1 MPLPEGYSVR
11 PATRDDAAA
20 ITEMF
25 IEQETLMNG
34 DPESTVED
42 LYDDW
47 SIPGF
52 DMERDTWVV
61 FSGDLLAG
69 YVVIARRLPPDIS
82 VAYGGVLPSHHGNG
96 LGTFLIESVERR
108 AVEIAGGS
116 ASVRQWIDAKD
127 ESAIAIVKGRN
138 YSFVRRFWRMDAPLD
153 GRSADA
159 SDLEGITIRAF
170 AKGQDERTAHAVLEK
185 AFTEHWGY
193 KPKTYEESIARW
205 EAEWFRPDLSLVA
218 EADGE
223 MVAVCINGPR
233 FDDGY
238 VEDIG
243 VLPEWRGRGV
253 AEALL
258 RCSFSIFREAGFTR
272 ASLNV
277 DSDNSTGAMRL
288 YERVGMK
295 PGTCYDV
302 YEGRVGGLAEEAVE
316 DPDDAGPKHDDEQ

>member
-1 MPLPEGYSVR
+1 MR

-25 IEQETLMNG
+25 VEQETLMNG

-47 SIPGF
+47 STPRF
-52 DMERDTWVV
+52 DMERDSWVV
-61 FSGDLLAG
+61 LSGADLVG
-69 YVVIARRLPPDIS
+69 YVAIVKNVPPDIY
-82 VAYGGVLPSHHGNG
+82 VAYGGVRPSHYGNG
-96 LGTFLIESVERR
+96 LGTFLFESVERR
-108 AVEIAGGS
+108 AAEIAGGT

-127 ESAIAIVKGRN
+127 EAAIAIVTRRG

-153 GRSADA
+153 GEPVEV
-159 SDLEGITIRAF
+159 SDPKEITIRAF
-170 AKGQDERTAHAVLEK
+170 AKGRDERTAHTVLEK

-193 KPKTYEESIARW
+193 SPTSYEESATSRW

-218 EADGE
+218 EAGGE
-223 MVAVCINGPR
+223 IVAVCINGPR
-233 FDDGY
+233 LDDGY

-243 VLPEWRGRGV
+243 VLPEWRGRGI

-258 RCSFSIFREAGFTR
+258 RRSFALFKEVGFKR

-288 YERVGMK
+288 YERVGME

-302 YEGRVGGLAEEAVE
+302 YEARVG
-316 DPDDAGPKHDDEQ
+316 D

>member
-1 MPLPEGYSVR
+1 MTLADGYSVR
-11 PATRDDAAA
+11 PARRDDAEA

-25 IEQETLMNG
+25 VEQETLMNG

-47 SIPGF
+47 STPGF
-52 DMERDTWVV
+52 EMERDTWVIS
-61 FSGDLLAG
+61 SGEEVAG
-69 YVVIARRLPPDIS
+69 YVVLVKRIPPDIF
-82 VAYGGVLPSHHGNG
+82 VAYGGVRPSHHGNG
-96 LGTFLIESVERR
+96 LGTFLFEAVERR
-108 AVEIAGGS
+108 AVEIAGGP

-127 ESAIAIVKGRN
+127 EAAIAIVTRRG
-138 YSFVRRFWRMDAPLD
+138 YSFVRRFWRMDVSLDRAP
-153 GRSADA
+153 AEV
-159 SDLEGITIRAF
+159 SDPAGITIRAF
-170 AKGQDERTAHAVLEK
+170 EKGRDERTAHDVLEK

-193 KPKTYEESIARW
+193 TPRTYEESATARW
-205 EAEWFRPDLSLVA
+205 EAEWFRADLSLVA
-218 EADGE
+218 EAGGE

-233 FDDGY
+233 LDDGY

-243 VLPEWRGRGV
+243 VLPEWRGRGI

-258 RCSFSIFREAGFTR
+258 RRSFSIFGELGFKR

-302 YEGRVGGLAEEAVE
+302 YEHRSVLTELPKEA
-316 DPDDAGPKHDDEQ
+316 P

>member
-11 PATRDDAAA
+11 AASRDDAAA

-34 DPESTVED
+34 DAESTVED

-47 SIPGF
+47 STPGF
-52 DMERDTWVV
+52 DMERDSWAI
-61 FSGDLLAG
+61 FSGDELVG
-69 YVVIARRLPPDIS
+69 YVAIVKNIPPDIY
-82 VAYGGVLPSHHGNG
+82 VAYGGVRPSHYGNG
-96 LGTFLIESVERR
+96 LGTFLFESVERR
-108 AVEIAGGS
+108 AAEIAGGP
-116 ASVRQWIDAKD
+116 ASVRQWVDAKD
-127 ESAIAIVKGRN
+127 EAAIAIAKERG
-138 YSFVRRFWRMDAPLD
+138 YSFVRRFWRMDVPLD
-153 GRSADA
+153 AELADV
-159 SDLEGITIRAF
+159 SDPGGITIRAF
-170 AKGQDERTAHAVLEK
+170 AKGQDERTAHAVLET

-193 KPKTYEESIARW
+193 TPRSYEESATSRW

-218 EADGE
+218 EADGR

-233 FDDGY
+233 LDDGY

-243 VLPEWRGRGV
+243 VLPEWRGKGI

-258 RCSFSIFREAGFTR
+258 RRSFSIFTELGFKR

-288 YERVGMK
+288 YERVGME

-302 YEGRVGGLAEEAVE
+302 YEARVGA
-316 DPDDAGPKHDDEQ
+316 

>member
-1 MPLPEGYSVR
+1 MR
-11 PATRDDAAA
+11 PATRDDAVA

-42 LYDDW
+42 LFDDW
-47 SIPGF
+47 STPGF
-52 DMERDTWVV
+52 DMERDTWATLN
-61 FSGDLLAG
+61 DDELAG
-69 YVVIARRLPPDIS
+69 YAAIVKNIPPDIY
-82 VAYGGVLPSHHGNG
+82 VAYGGVRPSHHGNG
-96 LGTFLIESVERR
+96 LGTYLFESVERR
-108 AVEIAGGS
+108 AAEIARES

-127 ESAIAIVKGRN
+127 EAAIGIAKERG
-138 YSFVRRFWRMDAPLD
+138 YSFVRRFWRMDASLD
-153 GRSADA
+153 GELVDVADP
-159 SDLEGITIRAF
+159 DGITIRAF
-170 AKGQDERTAHAVLEK
+170 AKERDERTAHAVLEK

-193 KPKTYEESIARW
+193 TPRSYEESATARW

-218 EADGE
+218 EAGDE

-243 VLPEWRGRGV
+243 VLHEWRGRGI
-253 AEALL
+253 AETLL
-258 RCSFSIFREAGFTR
+258 RRSFSIFKELGFKR

-288 YERVGMK
+288 YERVGME

-302 YEGRVGGLAEEAVE
+302 YEARIPSLLTE
-316 DPDDAGPKHDDEQ
+316 

>member
-11 PATRDDAAA
+11 PATRGDAPA

-47 SIPGF
+47 STPGF
-52 DMERDTWVV
+52 DMERDSWVILRDDEV
-61 FSGDLLAG
+61 VG

-82 VAYGGVLPSHHGNG
+82 VAYGGVRPSHHGKG
-96 LGTFLIESVERR
+96 LGTFLIESVEQR
-108 AVEIAGGS
+108 AGEIAGGP
-116 ASVRQWIDAKD
+116 AIVRQWIDAKD
-127 ESAIAIVKGRN
+127 EVALSIVKARG

-153 GRSADA
+153 AEVAAVPDP
-159 SDLEGITIRAF
+159 DGITIRSF
-170 AKGQDERTAHAVLEK
+170 EKGRDERTAHEVLET

-193 KPKTYEESIARW
+193 TPKTYEESAVGRW
-205 EAEWFRPDLSLVA
+205 DAEWFRPDLSLVA
-218 EADGE
+218 EANGGE
-223 MVAVCINGPR
+223 MVAVSINGPR

-243 VLPEWRGRGV
+243 VLPDWRGRGI

-258 RCSFSIFREAGFTR
+258 RRSFALFKEVGFKR

-288 YERVGMK
+288 YERVGME

-302 YEGRVGGLAEEAVE
+302 YEARIGT
-316 DPDDAGPKHDDEQ
+316 

>member
-11 PATRDDAAA
+11 SATRDDAAA

-47 SIPGF
+47 STPGF

-61 FSGDLLAG
+61 LSGDEVVG

-82 VAYGGVLPSHHGNG
+82 VAYGGVRPSHHGNG
-96 LGTFLIESVERR
+96 IGTFLIESVEQR
-108 AVEIAGGS
+108 AVEIAGDS

-127 ESAIAIVKGRN
+127 EMAIAIVKGRG
-138 YSFVRRFWRMDAPLD
+138 YSFVRRFWRMDVLLD
-153 GRSADA
+153 AEVADVP
-159 SDLEGITIRAF
+159 DPEGITIRSF
-170 AKGQDERTAHAVLEK
+170 EKGRDERTSHDVLEK
-185 AFTEHWGY
+185 AFTAHWGY
-193 KPKTYEESIARW
+193 TPKTYEESAIGRW

-218 EADGE
+218 EAGDQI
-223 MVAVCINGPR
+223 VAVCINGPR

-243 VLPEWRGRGV
+243 VLPGWRGRGI

-258 RCSFSIFREAGFTR
+258 RRSFSIFKELGFKR

-288 YERVGMK
+288 YERVGMRS
-295 PGTCYDV
+295 GTCYDV
-302 YEGRVGGLAEEAVE
+302 YEGRVG
-316 DPDDAGPKHDDEQ
+316 D

>member
-1 MPLPEGYSVR
+1 MR
-11 PATRDDAAA
+11 PATRADAAA

-47 SIPGF
+47 STPGL
-52 DMERDTWVV
+52 DMERDTWVI
-61 FSGDLLAG
+61 FRGAELAG
-69 YVVIARRLPPDIS
+69 YVVIVKSIPPDIY
-82 VAYGGVLPSHHGNG
+82 VAYGGVRPSHHGNG
-96 LGTFLIESVERR
+96 LGTFLFESVERR
-108 AVEIAGGS
+108 AAEIAGGA

-127 ESAIAIVKGRN
+127 EAAIAIVKGRG
-138 YSFVRRFWRMDAPLD
+138 YSFVRRFWRMDAPLYAEPAE
-153 GRSADA
+153 G
-159 SDLEGITIRAF
+159 SDPEGITIRTF
-170 AKGQDERTAHAVLEK
+170 AQGQDERTAHVVLEK
-185 AFTEHWGY
+185 AFAEHWGY
-193 KPKTYEESIARW
+193 TPRSYEESATARW

-218 EADGE
+218 EAGGE

-243 VLPEWRGRGV
+243 VLPEWRGRGI

-258 RCSFSIFREAGFTR
+258 RRSFSIFRELGFKR

-288 YERVGMK
+288 YERVGME

-302 YEGRVGGLAEEAVE
+302 YEARIPSLLTE
-316 DPDDAGPKHDDEQ
+316 

>member
-1 MPLPEGYSVR
+1 
-11 PATRDDAAA
+11 
-20 ITEMF
+20 
-25 IEQETLMNG
+25 MNG

-47 SIPGF
+47 STPGF
-52 DMERDTWVV
+52 DMERDTWVAL
-61 FSGDLLAG
+61 SGAEVVG
-69 YVVIARRLPPDIS
+69 YVVIARRLPPDVY
-82 VAYGGVLPSHHGNG
+82 VAYGGVRPSHHGNG

-108 AVEIAGGS
+108 AAEVAGGP

-127 ESAIAIVKGRN
+127 EVAIAIVTGRG
-138 YSFVRRFWRMDAPLD
+138 YSFVRRFWRMDVPLD
-153 GRSADA
+153 AEVAEGPDPV
-159 SDLEGITIRAF
+159 GITIRSF
-170 AKGQDERTAHAVLEK
+170 AKERDERTAHDVLEE

-193 KPKTYEESIARW
+193 TPKTYEEAAIGRW

-243 VLPEWRGRGV
+243 VLPEWRGRGI

-258 RCSFSIFREAGFTR
+258 RRSFSTFKELGFKR

-288 YERVGMK
+288 YERVGMQ

-302 YEGRVGGLAEEAVE
+302 YEARVGG
-316 DPDDAGPKHDDEQ
+316 